1 MVGERATEGD
11 AETSWEDGRGAERT
25 AALELVAREKLRQC
39 ASSGLAQIE
48 AK

>member
-25 AALELVAREKLRQC
+25 AALELVAREKT
-39 ASSGLAQIE
+39 SSVCFIWPRAN
-48 AK
+48 